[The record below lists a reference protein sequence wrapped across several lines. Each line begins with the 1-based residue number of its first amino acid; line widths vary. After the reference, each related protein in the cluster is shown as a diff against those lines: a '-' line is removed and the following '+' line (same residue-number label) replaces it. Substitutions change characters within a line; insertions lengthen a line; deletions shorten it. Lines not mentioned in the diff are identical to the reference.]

1 MIRITCDRKTL
12 REISREYI
20 ESEEPDLSALVEVL
34 AEDFL
39 REVGGEAD
47 LPKAE

>member
-1 MIRITCDRKTL
+1 MIRVTYDRKFQ
-12 REISREYI
+12 EISREEI
-20 ESEEPDLSALVEVL
+20 SPKEADLSALVEVL

-39 REVGGEAD
+39 REASGEAD